1 MRPPRAAGVFRGP
14 GNNNI
19 TYLSKKEEE
28 QEEEGKKKKNTYCVC
43 TWLDIMFQV
52 AMWYQVHP
60 SVSWDL

>member
-28 QEEEGKKKKNTYCVC
+28 QEEEGKKNTYCVC